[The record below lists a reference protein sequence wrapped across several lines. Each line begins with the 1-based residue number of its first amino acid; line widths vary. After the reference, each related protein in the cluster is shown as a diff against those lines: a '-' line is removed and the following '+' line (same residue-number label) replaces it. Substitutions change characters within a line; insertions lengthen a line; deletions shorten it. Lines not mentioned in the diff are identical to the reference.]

1 MNFDKVLN
9 PLFLKISDGQKTILT
24 TGSMRDVCKYFEVDY
39 CPTFRMLR
47 DSLKKHYNLIADN
60 VSLNEFL
67 TLKSKISDS
76 KGKIVLV

>member
-24 TGSMRDVCKYFEVDY
+24 TGSMRDVCKHFEVDY

-47 DSLKKHYNLIADN
+47 DSLKKRYNLIADN

-76 KGKIVLV
+76 QGKIVLV